1 MSEFRTATKPSWQA
15 SVNMFL
21 HTVDLLQH
29 LATSQSKA
37 KCRRLAANPGI
48 RIYQDLSAVKW
59 KVERWFETKRTE
71 LDQQQ
76 LIYIYM
82 YIIYTIIEQIK
93 PPVWKPNH
101 VRRRIMYTVYSSWLM
116 YIVESWNYHLDG
128 EKKTWWKHVQ
138 TINAVIVI
146 FGDHLQSMALPYQ
159 THPRR
164 PGKVQHILARV
175 CTWRFCQNVFPGL
188 VDKA

>member
-76 LIYIYM
+76 LNYIYIYVY
-82 YIIYTIIEQIK
+82 YIYNYRTNQTTSLKTK
-93 PPVWKPNH
+93 PRSAKNYVYCIFIMIN
-101 VRRRIMYTVYSSWLM
+101 VYCRILELPSRWGKENMMKTCANYKCCYCHLRGSSPIDGTPISNSSEALREGPAHPGAGLHMTVLPKCLSW
-116 YIVESWNYHLDG
+116 
-128 EKKTWWKHVQ
+128 
-138 TINAVIVI
+138 
-146 FGDHLQSMALPYQ
+146 FG
-159 THPRR
+159 
-164 PGKVQHILARV
+164 
-175 CTWRFCQNVFPGL
+175 W
-188 VDKA
+188 